1 MRIPFLLCLSLLLL
15 PGAGAVERIPG
26 TTTSYSVS
34 RDPITDVNTGFVV
47 LPEINDTTGQTRFIL
62 RCANYDRQELW
73 AWMSSKFEL
82 SSQDDADSGIKPA
95 VTIRLGDDP
104 PTVLSDSDLSVVLN
118 GDETVDRSAI
128 GFNGAVVRRIVNGLN
143 AGKRLVVRV
152 NRPSGGQALTYTFP
166 ASGVSTA
173 WAKVNGCAPQRPGA
187 GSATPNPVTV
197 TPAPGAQAPKFTRW
211 YFTTCRDASSGVTRT
226 GLTAGRAHLCD
237 LVIDTVP
244 NGARPVRAEF
254 RYELEYRD
262 AARSGKLTLDAT
274 DVWPPAGGTNTALRQ
289 SGSQLIFTLPLN
301 VRARADR
308 VYTSLNVTATV
319 YFSNGT
325 SKRVYEPLPVRP

>member
-1 MRIPFLLCLSLLLL
+1 MRIPFLLCLSLLC
-15 PGAGAVERIPG
+15 GAGAVERVPG
-26 TTTSYSVS
+26 TGTTYSVS

-47 LPEINDTTGQTRFIL
+47 LPEVNDRTDQTRFIL
-62 RCANYDRQELW
+62 RCSNYDRQELW
-73 AWMSSKFEL
+73 AWMSSKFQL
-82 SSQDDADSGIKPA
+82 SSQEDADAGVKPA

-104 PTVLSDSDLSVVLN
+104 PVVLSDRDLSVVLN
-118 GDETVDRSAI
+118 GDETVDTTAL
-128 GFNGAVVRRIVNGLN
+128 GFSGAVVRRIVNGLN

-152 NRPSGGQALTYTFP
+152 NRPGGGQALTYTFA
-166 ASGVSTA
+166 ASGVNTA
-173 WAKVNGCAPQRPGA
+173 WEKVNGCAPQRPGA
-187 GSATPNPVTV
+187 RSAAPGPLTV

-211 YFTTCRDASSGVTRT
+211 YFTTCREAGSGVTRT
-226 GLTAGRAHLCD
+226 GLLAGRAHLCD

-262 AARSGKLTLDAT
+262 AARSGKITLDTT
-274 DVWPPAGGTNTALRQ
+274 DVWPPAGGTGTALRQ

-319 YFSNGT
+319 YFSNGS